1 MNKNLDQKNS
11 DNLVKEY
18 GADVIAICKK
28 YANIPGSLITILNDV
43 QEKVGYLPL
52 QIQEIIA
59 KETGTSLN
67 QVYGVATFYSRFA
80 FTPTGKHKVSI
91 CLGTACYVK
100 GAQSLVDGFEN
111 QLGIKLGETSAD
123 NEYTLEATRCIG
135 ACGLAPVLTADGE
148 VHGNLTTDNIAKIV
162 KGFNDKE
169 ETK

>member
-1 MNKNLDQKNS
+1 MSKEKDSKGS
-11 DNLVKEY
+11 CSLVKEY
-18 GADVIAICKK
+18 EKDVVAICKK
-28 YANIPGSLITILNDV
+28 YADIPGSLITILNDV

-59 KETGTSLN
+59 KETGSSLN
-67 QVYGVATFYSRFA
+67 EVYGVATFYSRFA

-148 VHGNLTTDNIAKIV
+148 VHGNLKTDDIAKII
-162 KGFNDKE
+162 KE
-169 ETK
+169 INNE